1 MSQRD
6 DAIRLAA
13 LNTLDTPGRDPD
25 DDLSMMSRQ
34 FLRALEKCEWRPV
47 ESAPKDGT
55 PLLLFARSKDAHAQI
70 WIVGW
75 FLADIGWVEGCF
87 APNQPT
93 GIVPTHWM
101 PLPVP
106 PP

>member
-1 MSQRD
+1 MSERD

-34 FLRALEKCEWRPV
+34 FLRALERCEWRPV

-55 PLLLFARSKDAHAQI
+55 KILVYTIHGDVEVTEFCVMRRTVSDP
-70 WIVGW
+70 VGDW
-75 FLADIGWVEGCF
+75 NGSL
-87 APNQPT
+87 
-93 GIVPTHWM
+93 PTHWM

-106 PP
+106 PR